1 MRFKDRVGAGRQLA
15 NALSEYA
22 NRHDVV
28 VLALPRGGVPVGFE
42 VASAL
47 RAPLD
52 VFLVRKLGVPGH
64 PEFAM
69 GAIASGGIRVL
80 SEDVIEQLG
89 IPRTAVEQIAVR
101 ERLELERRD
110 RLYRGDRQLPLLRGK
125 TVILVDDGLATGATM
140 EAAIEAVRVHKPA
153 RVVVAA
159 PVCARDS
166 AARLQ
171 RTADEVVCAQT
182 PEPFQAV
189 GLWYE
194 KFDQTTD
201 DEVIALLA
209 RARAFGGEP
218 DGSNEKKH
226 VPAGRRV
233 RGPSE
238 IIRERSQ
245 TLNGDARDY
254 DALIDAIGDA
264 RLVLIGEA
272 THGTHEFYQERA
284 VITDRLITEKG
295 FAAVAVEADWPDA
308 YRVNRYVR
316 GMSDDRDSVE
326 ALGDFGRFPTWMWRN
341 TAVVDFVA
349 WLRAHNDTQP
359 PARRAGFYGIDLYSL
374 RTSMQAVLAYLTKVD
389 PEAAVRARQRYSC
402 FDQFGEE
409 PQAYGYATEFGLSP
423 TCQREVIAE
432 LVELQH
438 RRSEYASRDGHVA
451 RDEYFFAEQNARLV
465 KNAEA
470 YYRAMFQGRDESWNL
485 RDRHM
490 TDTLVELMK
499 FLSGEGGAARVVVW
513 AHNSHLGDAR
523 ATEMGD
529 RGELNVGQLVR
540 ERFGADAVLIGQT
553 THTGTVTAAS
563 EWDHPAERKIVRPS
577 MTGSYERLLHDTGL
591 ARALLPLRDDVQL
604 ASALATARLERAIG
618 VIYLPRTERRGHY
631 FVARLPN
638 QFDFVLHVDATTALE
653 PLERTAGWE
662 TGEPAET
669 YPTGL

>member
-1 MRFKDRVGAGRQLA
+1 MRFKDRVEAGRQLA
-15 NALSEYA
+15 ASLSNYT

-69 GAIASGGIRVL
+69 GAIASGGVRVV
-80 SEDVIEQLG
+80 SEDIIDELG
-89 IPRTAVEQIAVR
+89 IPRTAVEQVAVR

-110 RLYRGDRQLPLLRGK
+110 RLYRGDRQLPSLRGK

-140 EAAIEAVRVHKPA
+140 EAAIEAVRVHQPS

-159 PVCARDS
+159 PVCATES

-171 RTADEVVCAQT
+171 RIADEVVCART

-194 KFDQTTD
+194 RFDQTTD
-201 DEVIALLA
+201 EEVIALLA
-209 RARAFGGEP
+209 KGHE
-218 DGSNEKKH
+218 
-226 VPAGRRV
+226 RV
-233 RGPSE
+233 RREPRPLMPHE
-238 IIRERSQ
+238 IVRERAQ
-245 TLNGDARDY
+245 RLNGETRDY

-284 VITDRLITEKG
+284 IITDRLIAEKG
-295 FAAVAVEADWPDA
+295 FTAVAVEADWPDA

-316 GMSDDRDSVE
+316 GMSGDRDSVE
-326 ALGDFGRFPTWMWRN
+326 ALSDFGRFPTWMWRN

-349 WLRAHNDTQP
+349 WLRAHNDTERP
-359 PARRAGFYGIDLYSL
+359 ERRVGFYGIDLYSL
-374 RTSMQAVLAYLTKVD
+374 RTSMEAVLAYLTKVD
-389 PEAAVRARQRYSC
+389 PQAAVRARQRYSC
-402 FDQFGEE
+402 FDQFREE

-432 LVELQH
+432 LVELQR
-438 RRSEYASRDGHVA
+438 RRSDYASRDGRVA

-465 KNAEA
+465 KNAEE
-470 YYRAMFQGRDESWNL
+470 YYRAMFKGRDESWNL

-490 TDTLVELMK
+490 TDTVVELMK
-499 FLSGEGGAARVVVW
+499 FLGGEGRAARVVVW
-513 AHNSHLGDAR
+513 AHNSHLGNAR

-529 RGELNVGQLVR
+529 RGELNVGQLIR
-540 ERFGADAVLIGQT
+540 DRFGADAVLIGQT
-553 THTGTVTAAS
+553 THAGTVTAAS
-563 EWDHPAERKIVRPS
+563 EWNHPAERKSVRPS
-577 MTGSYERLLHDTGL
+577 MTGSYERLFHDAGVP
-591 ARALLPLRDDVQL
+591 RMLLPLRDDVQL

-618 VIYLPRTERRGHY
+618 VIYLPRTERRSHY
-631 FVARLPN
+631 FVSTLPS
-638 QFDFVLHVDATTALE
+638 QFDFVLHFDETTALE

-669 YPTGL
+669 FPTGL